1 MNTPDRPER
10 ENCAALREDVLCD
23 LQLLSADSVAPQAW
37 RNGGGQTREL
47 LAWPAGPD
55 WRVRISRADIAAD
68 GPFSAFPQVERW
80 FTVLQGAGVLLTFA
94 GTQHRLAPGDAP
106 LRFDGAA
113 APGCR
118 LLDGPTQDLNLM
130 LRRGA
135 GAMLPVQA
143 GQGWDAPC
151 AMRGLYTTVAG
162 LWCGGRQSRA
172 VAAHT
177 LLWMQ
182 DGARGVWSF
191 QPAQRSSVSVAWWL
205 GFTPADDK
213 PVTVR
218 PEAVVGFG
226 DPSTGA

>member
-1 MNTPDRPER
+1 MNTPGHPKD
-10 ENCAALREDVLCD
+10 ENYAVQPAGATAG
-23 LQLLSADSVAPQAW
+23 LQLISAGAVAPQAW

-55 WRVRISRADIAAD
+55 WRVRISRADIRAD
-68 GPFSAFPQVERW
+68 GPFSSFPQVERW

-94 GTQHRLAPGDAP
+94 GTQHRLEPGDAP

-118 LLDGPTQDLNLM
+118 LLGGPTQDLNLM

-135 GAMLPVQA
+135 GVMLPVQA
-143 GQGWDAPC
+143 GQGWDAPF

-182 DGARGVWSF
+182 DGASGVWSF
-191 QPAQRSSVSVAWWL
+191 RPEQRSTVSGAWWL
-205 GFTPADDK
+205 GFTPGDDK

-226 DPSTGA
+226 DPSTGS